1 MCFLWRRQLQNKRFV
16 FRMRFPGALHHQAT
30 GAASGNVAPRECSR
44 NAEHRGHCCPA
55 ASFDSRSAGRDS
67 KIFLAPNWA
76 RCRPCRPRCPA
87 YPLLCWASD
96 RVQPWHEPSDTR
108 GVGIVFFA
116 RSELLDSLALS
127 PLRRKVG
134 GDGQPRQ
141 QKAWPFDLLGG
152 FKVAELWHLW
162 IDHAEVSCG
171 SEDGL
176 HRGVVV

>member
-55 ASFDSRSAGRDS
+55 ASFDSQSAGRDS
-67 KIFLAPNWA
+67 KIFLAPYWA

-87 YPLLCWASD
+87 CPPLCWASD
-96 RVQPWHEPSDTR
+96 HIQAWHEPSNTYC
-108 GVGIVFFA
+108 VGIVFLA
-116 RSELLDSLALS
+116 CSELLDSLAVS

-134 GDGQPRQ
+134 GDGQARQ
-141 QKAWPFDLLGG
+141 QRARPFDFLGG
-152 FKVAELWHLW
+152 LKVAELWHLW
-162 IDHAEVSCG
+162 IDHAEVSFV
-171 SEDGL
+171 SADGL
-176 HRGVVV
+176 LGRVVI